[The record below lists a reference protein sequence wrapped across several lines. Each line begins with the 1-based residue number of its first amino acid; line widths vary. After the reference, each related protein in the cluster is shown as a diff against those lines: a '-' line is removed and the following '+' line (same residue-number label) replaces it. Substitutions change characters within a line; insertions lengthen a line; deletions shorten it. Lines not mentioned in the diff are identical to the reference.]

1 MDVSQ
6 VRKELHQF
14 INLAD
19 DRMVKALYA
28 LMINYLEDDDSIV
41 AYSTNGT
48 PLTKADFVAE
58 VRSAYE
64 ETKNGK
70 VLTTEEVLS
79 TLENRD

>member
-28 LMINYLEDDDSIV
+28 LMLNYLQDDESIV
-41 AYSTNGT
+41 AYSTNGK
-48 PLTKADFVAE
+48 PLTKADFAAE

-70 VLTTEEVLS
+70 VFTTQTVLNS
-79 TLENRD
+79 FEI

>member
-1 MDVSQ
+1 MDVSI

-28 LMINYLEDDDSIV
+28 LMLNYLQDDESIV
-41 AYSTNGT
+41 AYSTNGK

-70 VLTTEEVLS
+70 VFTTKTVLNS
-79 TLENRD
+79 FEI